1 MIQESPGFYFTMATL
16 FGAVGVGMA
25 WGTVSA
31 FEAEQTL
38 DWVFSL
44 SMTIGCAWLTRLLFR
59 RAMLLKKVADP
70 GRQRTTRGF

>member
-44 SMTIGCAWLTRLLFR
+44 SMAIGCAWLTRLLCR
-59 RAMLLKKVADP
+59 RALALGKKEPIQAP
-70 GRQRTTRGF
+70 ETTRGK